1 MHNWKNLINNWILD
15 DIKELLT
22 FWTIKWSRCFKK
34 KPYLLQIYKETF
46 TDKLIEYLEF
56 SSN

>member
-34 KPYLLQIYKETF
+34 KTYLLQIYKETF